1 MSAFA
6 VWITQDAVYA
16 DCRGVA
22 PTMLWTAHDR
32 FEVPGTLIEGVT
44 GSDGEPLLADARE
57 VGSLNDL
64 PITIIR

>member
-1 MSAFA
+1 MQEAIKAAFK
-6 VWITQDAVYA
+6 A
-16 DCRGVA
+16 DG
-22 PTMLWTAHDR
+22 P
-32 FEVPGTLIEGVT
+32 TLIEGVT